1 LKADAAALRERELY
15 STLLGWSVPSTVT
28 IGGYGASAWAV
39 SRYSHDIDFLI
50 RSMYLAQA
58 QAHLENA
65 GLTLTKRMPVVEQN
79 YGGSFEQWSGGV
91 TKVTVELL
99 VDSVQDR
106 IFQVPLPYD
115 LLAERAQVLPIRG
128 VSKST
133 LELSVACPEALIAMK
148 IQPMRDKDRGD
159 ICCLANTPIDEKHLK
174 RVTAPL
180 VAQRPEL
187 LAQRLAVIEVD
198 LATDAAA
205 HRLLGPRVA
214 GPASRREPIIKSARR
229 LTGLIRSW
237 L

>member
-1 LKADAAALRERELY
+1 MKTDEAVLRERELY
-15 STLLGWSVPSTVT
+15 AALIGWNVPGAVT

-50 RSMYLAQA
+50 RSRHLPEAH
-58 QAHLENA
+58 AHLERA
-65 GLTLTKRMPVVEQN
+65 GLKLTKVMHVVEQN

-99 VDSVQDR
+99 ADSVQDR
-106 IFQVPLPYD
+106 IFKVPLPYD

-128 VSKST
+128 VSASR
-133 LELSVACPEALIAMK
+133 LELAVACPEALIAMK
-148 IQPMRDKDRGD
+148 IQPLRDKDRGD

-174 RVTAPL
+174 RVMAPL
-180 VAQRPEL
+180 VARRPEL
-187 LAQRLAVIEVD
+187 LAQRLAMLEAD
-198 LATDAAA
+198 LATDGAA

-214 GPASRREPIIKSARR
+214 GPPSRREPLIASARR
-229 LTGLIRSW
+229 LTRLIRSW